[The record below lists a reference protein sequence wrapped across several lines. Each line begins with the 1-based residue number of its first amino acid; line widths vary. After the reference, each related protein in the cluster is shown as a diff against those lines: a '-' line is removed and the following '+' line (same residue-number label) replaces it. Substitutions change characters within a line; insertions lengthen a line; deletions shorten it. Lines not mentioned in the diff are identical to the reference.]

1 MCGPI
6 ALALS
11 GGHENNFS
19 YIIGRSIYNSG
30 RILTYSILGIA
41 AGFLGHT
48 FLLAGYQKSISI
60 VIGALMIA
68 GVIFTYGLGKTTR
81 VNSAA
86 TKLNAFI
93 KSVFSNVIKKR
104 NKSSLFVAGLA
115 NGILPCGFVYIA
127 LAGAAATQQPVNGAL
142 YMALFGLGT
151 FPAMMAVSLFGKVA
165 GIKARTFLVKAAPVL
180 MIVLGALL
188 IYRGVTMKEN
198 SCCHHQQ
205 TTLIGR

>member
-1 MCGPI
+1 
-6 ALALS
+6 
-11 GGHENNFS
+11 
-19 YIIGRSIYNSG
+19 
-30 RILTYSILGIA
+30 
-41 AGFLGHT
+41 
-48 FLLAGYQKSISI
+48 
-60 VIGALMIA
+60 
-68 GVIFTYGLGKTTR
+68 
-81 VNSAA
+81 
-86 TKLNAFI
+86 
-93 KSVFSNVIKKR
+93 VIKKR

-205 TTLIGR
+205 TMTQSGQ